1 MLQDIIDNLQVY
13 YHDIVTLLP
22 KLLLAIIVS
31 TILYTVMKWVKRKII
46 KFLRGRADDKLLISF
61 VNSITNIIVGI
72 IVLLV
77 FLSIVGLGNVAGS
90 ILGAA
95 GISAFVIGFALKD
108 IGENFL
114 AGIIMAFDRP
124 FRLGDTVMTNGV
136 EGTITQMSLRD
147 THIKTFDGK
156 DVYVPNGQII
166 KNPLYNYTID
176 GFMRGSFSVGVDYGE
191 DIELVRSIILNTIKT
206 IPGVLKEHKL
216 PRTHVKNL
224 NTSTIDIEVH
234 YWIDTFDKKH
244 SSLEIKSLA
253 QASVIKAL
261 AQKEVG
267 MPADIV
273 EIKNYD
279 EKVKLEQIAKA

>member
-1 MLQDIIDNLQVY
+1 MIQDLIDNLKGY
-13 YHDIVTLLP
+13 YNDIIALLP

-31 TILYTVMKWVKRKII
+31 FVLYSLMKWVKRKTIS
-46 KFLRGRADDKLLISF
+46 FLRERADDKLLISF
-61 VNSITNIIVGI
+61 VNSISNIIVGI
-72 IVLLV
+72 VVTLV
-77 FLSIVGLGNVAGS
+77 FLSIIGLGNVAGS

-124 FRLGDTVMTNGV
+124 FRLGDTVMTGSV

-176 GFMRGSFSVGVDYGE
+176 GFMRGSFTVGVDYGE
-191 DIELVRSIILNTIKT
+191 DIEVVRSIILSTIQS
-206 IPGVLKEHKL
+206 IPGILTEHKL

-244 SSLEIKSLA
+244 SSLEIKSRA

-261 AQKEVG
+261 TSKEVG

-279 EKVKLEQIAKA
+279 QKVKLEQVASV